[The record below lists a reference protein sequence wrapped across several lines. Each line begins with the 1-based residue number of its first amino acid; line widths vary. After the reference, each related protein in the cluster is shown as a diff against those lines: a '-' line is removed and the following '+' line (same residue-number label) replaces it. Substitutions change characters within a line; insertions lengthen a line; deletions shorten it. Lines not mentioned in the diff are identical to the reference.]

1 MKLWAVPPPSM
12 FLLFKTKRKLRR
24 GKTTRTEMC
33 LVVSVAGLHL
43 SPASWMFGEVYL
55 GALSFHKIQRETHV
69 KINHCDSA
77 VGPCK
82 G

>member
-43 SPASWMFGEVYL
+43 SPSIMSVLGGIFGSL
-55 GALSFHKIQRETHV
+55 ILSQSIRE
-69 KINHCDSA
+69 NQC
-77 VGPCK
+77 
-82 G
+82 